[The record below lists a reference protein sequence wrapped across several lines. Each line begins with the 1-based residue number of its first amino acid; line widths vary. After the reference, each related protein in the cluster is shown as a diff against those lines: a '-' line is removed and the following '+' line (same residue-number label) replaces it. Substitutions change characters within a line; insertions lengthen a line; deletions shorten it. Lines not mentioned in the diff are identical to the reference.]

1 MAYISSVLFQS
12 RKYACATKASI
23 FNNLKDV
30 YLTYET
36 TLFTITL
43 VGKI

>member
-12 RKYACATKASI
+12 KKYVCTTKASI
-23 FNNLKDV
+23 FNHLKDV
-30 YLTYET
+30 YLKYET

-43 VGKI
+43 VGRI